1 MTTHVG
7 NDQEGED
14 LKRNFAQMLPLSY
27 PFSRQVWTK
36 TQWVKELTKIVQKY
50 NFHCKK
56 MCLNSKRSF
65 SLNKCN
71 LCCNIFPKK

>member
-36 TQWVKELTKIVQKY
+36 TQWLKELTKIVQK
-50 NFHCKK
+50 
-56 MCLNSKRSF
+56 
-65 SLNKCN
+65 
-71 LCCNIFPKK
+71 